1 MLSTNL
7 KNTST
12 VLSVAKE
19 QRKTALGNML
29 QSAINR
35 QKGLGVS
42 LYKNWAKST
51 ATATDTPNTQKSGTD
66 IILG

>member
-1 MLSTNL
+1 MLYPSFQSR
-7 KNTST
+7 ST
-12 VLSVAKE
+12 VLAT
-19 QRKTALGNML
+19 QRQQRQTALGNML

-35 QKGLGVS
+35 RQGLGVS